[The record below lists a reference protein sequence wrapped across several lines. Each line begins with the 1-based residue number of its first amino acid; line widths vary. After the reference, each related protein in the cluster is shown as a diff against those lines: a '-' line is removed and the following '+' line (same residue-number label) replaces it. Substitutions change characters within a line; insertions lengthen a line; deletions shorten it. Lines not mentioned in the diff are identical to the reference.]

1 VIWHN
6 STGNAKQRHPL
17 GNPFFSSCDQG
28 PSGVFKVSG
37 TKMTNVVRLVPRDR
51 LRQDAGPIAAIYR
64 NLGVQSADQVV
75 GRALT
80 ELQQAMATVAQLL
93 RDGLW
98 DDLPRQLRRVERM
111 ATHLGMVTFA
121 TIAADLRACLEA
133 DDPTALH
140 AVWARL
146 ERAAER
152 SLAADD
158 GGWVQSGD

>member
-1 VIWHN
+1 
-6 STGNAKQRHPL
+6 
-17 GNPFFSSCDQG
+17 
-28 PSGVFKVSG
+28 
-37 TKMTNVVRLVPRDR
+37 MTNVVRLAPRDR

-64 NLGVQSADQVV
+64 NLGVQAADQVV
-75 GRALT
+75 GRALA
-80 ELQQAMATVAQLL
+80 ELAQATATAAHQL

-121 TIAADLRACLEA
+121 TVAADLRACL
-133 DDPTALH
+133 DDGDPTALH

-152 SLAADD
+152 SLSAED
-158 GGWVQSGD
+158 GGWARSRD